1 MSNAR
6 SMCSVRR
13 GSGGAGRGWGKRW
26 GGVGG
31 VGWVKW
37 GGSTGGIQHVFM
49 QLAVQMEAGISE
61 AA

>member
-1 MSNAR
+1 
-6 SMCSVRR
+6 MCSVRR